1 MAIGMTYEQ
10 YWYGDP
16 LMVRDF
22 YKAWKIRQQQINE
35 QAWLNGVYFMKALEA
50 TVGNAMRKQGSQA
63 IEYPSKPL
71 ELYKQ
76 EETEE
81 QKFLREEDEAT
92 FARAYMENMVL
103 AGKNWKK

>member
-10 YWYGDP
+10 YWFGDP

-22 YKAWKIRQQQINE
+22 YKAWKLKQQQINE
-35 QAWLNGVYFMKALEA
+35 EAWLHGIYILKALDA
-50 TVGNAMRKQGSQA
+50 TVGNAMRKQGSQV

-76 EETEE
+76 EETKE
-81 QKFLREEDEAT
+81 QKTQREEEEAK
-92 FARAYMENMVL
+92 FAEAYMMNMIM